1 MAQRLVQ
8 PPMTRPFDAPDERL
22 EAVYLGDDETVAEL
36 YKLRLELDGYWVR
49 VVTTSA
55 DALAAC
61 RRRPPDIVF
70 VDVGATDESVL
81 EAIGNL
87 RLHHQLN
94 DVPVVLLW
102 GGASGPP
109 VINGLRIGVSNFVVK
124 AVSGSTGSRWS
135 ESLDGPVVSGQ
146 LH

>member
-1 MAQRLVQ
+1 MAQRRVE

-22 EAVYLGDDETVAEL
+22 EAVYLGDDDSTAEL
-36 YKLRLELDGYWVR
+36 YKLRLELDGYWVT
-49 VVTTSA
+49 VVTTPA
-55 DALAAC
+55 NAFAAS
-61 RRRPPDIVF
+61 RRRPDIVF

-87 RLHHQLN
+87 RLHRQLS

-102 GGASGPP
+102 GGACAPP
-109 VINGLRIGVSNFVVK
+109 VIEGLPIGVSNFMVK
-124 AVSGSTGSRWS
+124 AVGVSTGSRSS
-135 ESLDGPVVSGQ
+135 ESLERRVVSGQ